1 MIRLRL
7 YGGIGCGNRPI
18 LFPLTMRE
26 TPWYAPANV
35 RPEEGLPMKAKVVL
49 AWILASTFVV
59 AGAAGAT
66 APPAKGYSSSLTAN
80 TDPGSTATAMIT
92 KASKVQIKPATG
104 SVCFTIKLKGVT
116 DLSSA
121 PITNTGN
128 TLTVQVAVN
137 NVTHNKDLTFDL
149 GNGSIVSSTAKQ
161 CISNG
166 DSGTWG
172 SALSAGTPIE
182 IRRISATLNG
192 DSDPFAVA
200 GVTTK

>member
-1 MIRLRL
+1 
-7 YGGIGCGNRPI
+7 
-18 LFPLTMRE
+18 
-26 TPWYAPANV
+26 
-35 RPEEGLPMKAKVVL
+35 MKRKVVL
-49 AWILASTFVV
+49 VALLASGLGV
-59 AGAAGAT
+59 ALVTQAA

-80 TDPGSTATAMIT
+80 TDPGSSATAQLT

-104 SVCFTIKLKGVT
+104 NVCFTIKLKGVT

-128 TLTVQVAVN
+128 TMTVRVAVN
-137 NVTHNKDLTFDL
+137 NVTHSPDFNFNLAN
-149 GNGSIVSSTAKQ
+149 GNVTPDTAKQ
-161 CISNG
+161 CVSNG

-172 SALSAGTPIE
+172 SALTAGTQIE
-182 IRRISATLNG
+182 VRQITITRTG